1 MKDLTDAVCYCINLK
16 NRPDRR
22 KLFTDQSALEI
33 LPPIHYIDAIAGN
46 SLDVKNDD
54 RIGILTRVQV
64 LTQYRRSHYEIH
76 SKGALGAS
84 LSHLK
89 TWKAFLA
96 SSANYAIIFEDDAEL
111 PPTLSLMV
119 RDCIAQSPP
128 PWDIWLLGWNHGTH
142 DYKATRNDT
151 FKEVIKFVGA
161 HCYLITRKAA
171 KILVENA
178 LPIQTHIEHYMCN
191 TAFLY
196 KLKIIRHSLLHIA
209 QIDRTR
215 NISDV
220 RKPEGCPVCIVDD
233 NSEAVKAREA
243 GEHRKN

>member
-1 MKDLTDAVCYCINLK
+1 MKDLTDVNCYCINLK

-22 KLFTDQSALEI
+22 RLFMNQSALDL
-33 LPPIHYIDAIAGN
+33 LPQIHYIDAVVGN

-64 LTQYRRSHYEIH
+64 LTHYRRSHYEIH

-96 SSANYAIIFEDDAEL
+96 SSADYAIIFEDDAEL
-111 PPTLSLMV
+111 PPTFSLMV
-119 RDCIAQSPP
+119 RDCIKQSPP
-128 PWDIWLLGWNHGTH
+128 PWDIWLLGWNHGTRDH
-142 DYKATRNDT
+142 TATRDDT
-151 FKEVIKFVGA
+151 FKEVIQFTGA
-161 HCYLITRKAA
+161 HCYLISRKAA
-171 KILVENA
+171 KILLENA
-178 LPIQTHIEHYMCN
+178 LPIETHIEYYMSN
-191 TAFLY
+191 TAFLN
-196 KLKIIRHSLLHIA
+196 KLKIIRHSLLHIP
-209 QIDRTR
+209 QIDRIR

-233 NSEAVKAREA
+233 RSEATKARELS
-243 GEHRKN
+243 KN

>member
-1 MKDLTDAVCYCINLK
+1 MKDLTDAICYCINLK

-22 KLFTDQSALEI
+22 RLFMNQSALEI
-33 LPPIHYIDAIAGN
+33 LPKIHYIDAVAGN
-46 SLDVKNDD
+46 TLDVRNDD

-64 LTQYRRSHYEIH
+64 LTNYRRSHYEIH

-96 SSANYAIIFEDDAEL
+96 SSADYALIFEDDAEL
-111 PPTLSLMV
+111 PPTFSFRV
-119 RDCIAQSPP
+119 RDCLAQSPP
-128 PWDIWLLGWNHGTH
+128 PWDIWILGWNHGSH
-142 DYKATRNDT
+142 DYKHSHNDT

-178 LPIQTHIEHYMCN
+178 LPIETHIEHYMCN
-191 TAFLY
+191 TAFLNN
-196 KLKIIRHSLLHIA
+196 LKIIRHPLLHIA
-209 QIDRTR
+209 QIDRKR
-215 NISDV
+215 NVSDV

-233 NSEAVKAREA
+233 NSELIKAREA
-243 GEHRKN
+243 SKSNKN